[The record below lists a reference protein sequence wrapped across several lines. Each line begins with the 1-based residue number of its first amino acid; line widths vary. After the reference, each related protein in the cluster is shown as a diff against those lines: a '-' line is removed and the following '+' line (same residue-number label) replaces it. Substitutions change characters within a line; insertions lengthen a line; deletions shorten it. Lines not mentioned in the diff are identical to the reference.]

1 MESSVSY
8 FAGFL
13 QFFEPN
19 KNRFPLST
27 TFRERKRERK
37 LVLLIFILSSLL
49 IFCFI
54 NRTIRTVSSI
64 SVLNGFLRLLYP
76 LFLPTSYRPSEHKAE
91 RPLSHYFLE
100 DIHHP
105 STQIFNKTSTASAT
119 QSLSSYAVPPMLC
132 LIFHPIYSDHL
143 RSPWFAFNAAGLRL
157 SPSFPCFCTNNETID
172 STTGPLWSVF
182 KP

>member
-1 MESSVSY
+1 MKFKKSESHR
-8 FAGFL
+8 FL
-13 QFFEPN
+13 ILILLVFYNFLNQIKIDFLFH
-19 KNRFPLST
+19 RLQ
-27 TFRERKRERK
+27 REKERDRK
-37 LVLLIFILSSLL
+37 LVLLIFILSFLL

-64 SVLNGFLRLLYP
+64 SVLNGFFRLLYP

-91 RPLSHYFLE
+91 RPLSRYFLE

-119 QSLSSYAVPPMLC
+119 QSLLSSYAVPPMLC

-143 RSPWFAFNAAGLRL
+143 RSP
-157 SPSFPCFCTNNETID
+157 
-172 STTGPLWSVF
+172 
-182 KP
+182 